1 MAVPVGLRKQALACF
16 RPRCARIIR
25 RPPVHMPKR
34 KSLGS
39 TLIES
44 ALPRPQLGGTGQLI
58 LALSGLS
65 LTLTLPGDRLRPETV

>member
-1 MAVPVGLRKQALACF
+1 MAVPEGLRKQALACF

-25 RPPVHMPKR
+25 RPRVHMPKR

-44 ALPRPQLGGTGQLI
+44 ALPRRLGGTGQLI
-58 LALSGLS
+58 FAPSGLS
-65 LTLTLPGDRLRPETV
+65 LTLTLPGDRLQPETV